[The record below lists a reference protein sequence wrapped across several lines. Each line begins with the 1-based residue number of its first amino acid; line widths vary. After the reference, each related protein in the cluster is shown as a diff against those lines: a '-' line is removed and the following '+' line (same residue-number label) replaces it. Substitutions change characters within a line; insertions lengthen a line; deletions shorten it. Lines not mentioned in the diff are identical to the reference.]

1 MKYREDMME
10 NHEKGPGM
18 RSDRPRITT
27 NVLPL
32 EVSSH
37 MLDGKRD
44 GGEMLLVG
52 FGGEGKGHI
61 YISQVWLTPLL
72 CAVADCLRYPADRP
86 PLKFLT
92 DTRLELPLVNFSKHM
107 RTVR

>member
-18 RSDRPRITT
+18 RSDRLGITT

-37 MLDGKRD
+37 VLEGERD

-52 FGGEGKGHI
+52 FGGEKRET
-61 YISQVWLTPLL
+61 SQYKSSLADPTIL
-72 CAVADCLRYPADRP
+72 CTGGSSAV
-86 PLKFLT
+86 
-92 DTRLELPLVNFSKHM
+92 HG
-107 RTVR
+107 RTVRQCIQNPV